1 MNEKKIFLIF
11 SLIILNAFYF
21 LVLIL
26 GGGSFS
32 VKSFTLF
39 MILLLSAYVVHS
51 FGVIRFGKFSISGSF
66 FFLFPMLVVFGP
78 VVTSLAAYAI
88 TLLQYVKVDISRRIY
103 GGVQYAISYGA
114 AGLVLQF
121 LGINVYGLI
130 ASFAIFKI
138 LNFILVD
145 LFLYFYLNRYK
156 NFFDA
161 LKYLSLES
169 GIFALVIPTAY
180 VLYLHLEDPF
190 ITYFAIY
197 ALLFPFSLTY
207 MLSVE
212 NKSRLELE
220 EEKVILSRRVN
231 ELKRVLEVSELLKSN
246 ISLIDLMMRV
256 ASIIHDDLGW
266 EYVLVSLVKP
276 DGSIERI
283 AYAGITEDDFRKLKE
298 NSPTLSFVKNIMRDE
313 FKISNSYFIPEEA
326 NVYLPDEMVYV
337 GKYDVVDSTSWRDR
351 DLLWIPIYDKNG
363 KMIAYISPDK
373 PKSGKRPSI
382 DDITILEIFADQ
394 VLIAIENSSEFQT
407 LQEKTIRDLQTGLY
421 NHTEF
426 YNRINKLVEEK
437 EKFSLLMMDI
447 DDFKSIND
455 SYGHQ
460 TGDVVI
466 EYLAERIKLSI
477 RREDIAARYGGDEFA
492 VILKGADRAM
502 ARTIAE
508 RLRLSVAEGNP
519 PVKVTISI
527 GVAEYPVDSST
538 ANGIILA
545 ADKALYMA
553 KNHGKNKVE
562 ISN

>member
-51 FGVIRFGKFSISGSF
+51 FGVIRFGKFSISASF

-88 TLLQYVKVDISRRIY
+88 TLLQYAKVDISRRIY

-197 ALLFPFSLTY
+197 TLLFPFSLTY

-337 GKYDVVDSTSWRDR
+337 GKYDVVDSTSWRDK